1 MRKRSSY
8 RRNRVI
14 ADPLTFLRPA
24 TKAENEALMGRFYS
38 ALESM
43 TRGQHPGETDWHDL
57 ADAINT
63 LETLA
68 LHQKKLVASE
78 VMPAINAAIRA
89 MVLAA
94 DRYRAGKGMRFDAQG
109 IESVR
114 VVLGYYRD
122 CLEGLTARELALA
135 AVQTRRRLV
144 ELLSRKQKTSEL
156 VEI

>member
-1 MRKRSSY
+1 MRKRSSH
-8 RRNRVI
+8 RRNPVI
-14 ADPLTFLRPA
+14 ADPLIFLRPA
-24 TKAENEALMGRFYS
+24 TKADNDAQMGRFYS
-38 ALESM
+38 ALESI
-43 TRGQHPGETDWHDL
+43 TRGQHPGETDWRDL

-68 LHQKKLVASE
+68 LHQRKLVAAE

-94 DRYRAGKGMRFDAQG
+94 DRNRAGKGIRFDAEG

-122 CLEGLTARELALA
+122 CLEGFTAREMALA
-135 AVQTRRRLV
+135 TVQTHRRMRALLLKPKTDQLV
-144 ELLSRKQKTSEL
+144 TA
-156 VEI
+156 